1 VVLVAGVAGL
11 VAVAVLTAVA
21 SGAGV
26 VLVAGVAGLV
36 AVAVL
41 TAVASGAGVVLVAGV
56 AGLVAVGAGVVGA
69 AGLVAVGA
77 GVVGAAGLVAV
88 GAGAVADGV
97 LLACATACEAVAVT
111 GVEGA
116 VPALGGLTAAGPRA
130 TAWPGTNRIDSSV
143 VATTIHAILDRER
156 TRTSIT
162 MFPGSW
168 RNLSK
173 PFGWLILS
181 SPGGTGREVSCRRC
195 WGVGG
200 FASGSPAAA

>member
-26 VLVAGVAGLV
+26 VLVAGV
-36 AVAVL
+36 
-41 TAVASGAGVVLVAGV
+41 
-56 AGLVAVGAGVVGA
+56 

-116 VPALGGLTAAGPRA
+116 VPALGGLTAAGPTA

-181 SPGGTGREVSCRRC
+181 SPGGTGREISCRRC